1 VNLCKRIKNALWA
14 ILSVLAAILLFWRQK
29 KPPAVEK
36 AERAL
41 DESKKTTGEIVK
53 EKAEREKQATDL
65 KEKLKKITTG
75 TLILVFLI
83 CVPVMAQDDVE
94 IYIPK
99 DYEKLVEYYKATV
112 EVAMEYQRLYEAAE
126 ADVGRLLEENRKL
139 SEQLEIMIKYNRQHR
154 LGLTAGAII
163 STQPGMFVGLT
174 LQF

>member
-1 VNLCKRIKNALWA
+1 MNLCKRIKNALWA

-83 CVPVMAQDDVE
+83 CVPVKAQDIE

-99 DYEKLVEYYKATV
+99 DYDELVEYYKAV
-112 EVAMEYQRLYEAAE
+112 AEVAIEYQRLYEAAE